1 MAKKPEPYKPRGG
14 GKLGDP
20 IMYNKGKQW
29 DDKAATDSY
38 YNKQLDKQNKIVE
51 KTPGYFPLDFNLG
64 PKDKNGEYAIDRE
77 STKLARMGTLA
88 PGKKAY
94 QKQWIAKGAM
104 ANEAAVK
111 AKALK
116 DAAAKRKNK

>member
-29 DDKAATDSY
+29 ADQAATDTY
-38 YNKQLDKQNKIVE
+38 YNNQLKKQNEIE
-51 KTPGYFPLDFNLG
+51 RNTPGYMPLDFNVG
-64 PKDKNGEYAIDRE
+64 PMDKNGDLAIDRE
-77 STKLARMGTLA
+77 SRKTRLMGTLA

-104 ANEAAVK
+104 ANDAAVK